1 MKKYRIIEVYLLNE
15 RLLRRHF
22 DYEIEEH
29 NPSAQRERLATTF
42 QLILHYNPL
51 MTADSQKDIEYLK
64 AIGRICAETLR
75 KMMNATRSGMT
86 TRELDEIGR
95 AFLEAE
101 GARSAP
107 EITYNYPGATCISV
121 SPVIA
126 HGIPD
131 EHILRESELIH
142 IDVSA
147 ELDGYYADTGASLV
161 VSKRE
166 RNLEKLLDATKS
178 TLAKVLRVAK
188 AGNPLNGIGR
198 TVQIEARRRG
208 YNVIYDLT
216 GHGIGRRLHENPS
229 EILNFYNPN
238 DQRVLNDGLVLAI
251 EPFLTTG
258 IGRTVQEK
266 DGWSIRTM
274 DRAIAAQFE
283 HTIVVT
289 KNEPIILTL

>member
-1 MKKYRIIEVYLLNE
+1 
-15 RLLRRHF
+15 
-22 DYEIEEH
+22 
-29 NPSAQRERLATTF
+29 
-42 QLILHYNPL
+42 
-51 MTADSQKDIEYLK
+51 MTADSEKDLQYLK
-64 AIGRICAETLR
+64 AIGRVCAETLR
-75 KMMNATRSGMT
+75 KMMGQARAGMT

-95 AFLEAE
+95 ALLEAE

-107 EITYNYPGATCISV
+107 QVTYNFPGMTCISV

-126 HGIPD
+126 HGIPN
-131 EHILRESELIH
+131 ERILRAGELIH

-166 RNLEKLLDATKS
+166 RHLEKLLDATKA
-178 TLAKVLRVAK
+178 TLMKALHAAK

-198 TVQIEARRRG
+198 TVQNEARKRG

-216 GHGIGRRLHENPS
+216 GHGIGRKLHESPKD
-229 EILNFYNPN
+229 ILNYYSPA
-238 DQRVLNDGLVLAI
+238 DRTVLNEGLVLAI

-258 IGRTVQEK
+258 VGRVIEER
-266 DGWSIRTM
+266 DGWSLRTS
-274 DRAIAAQFE
+274 DRAVAAQFE

-289 KNEPIILTL
+289 KNEPLILTR

>member
-1 MKKYRIIEVYLLNE
+1 
-15 RLLRRHF
+15 
-22 DYEIEEH
+22 
-29 NPSAQRERLATTF
+29 
-42 QLILHYNPL
+42 
-51 MTADSQKDIEYLK
+51 MTADSQKDIDYLK

-75 KMMNATRSGMT
+75 KMMNATRAGMT

-107 EITYNYPGATCISV
+107 QITYNYPAATCISV

-131 EHILRESELIH
+131 ERVLREGELIH

-166 RNLEKLLDATKS
+166 RHLKKLLDATKA
-178 TLAKVLRVAK
+178 TLARALRAAK
-188 AGNPLNGIGR
+188 AGNSLNGIGR
-198 TVQIEARRRG
+198 MVQTEARKRG

-216 GHGIGRRLHENPS
+216 GHGIGRRLHENPK

-238 DQRVLNDGLVLAI
+238 DLRVLNDGLVLAI

-266 DGWSIRTM
+266 DGWSLRTM
-274 DRAIAAQFE
+274 DKAIAAQFE

>member
-1 MKKYRIIEVYLLNE
+1 
-15 RLLRRHF
+15 
-22 DYEIEEH
+22 
-29 NPSAQRERLATTF
+29 
-42 QLILHYNPL
+42 

-75 KMMNATRSGMT
+75 KMMNATRAGMT

-107 EITYNYPGATCISV
+107 QITYNYPAATCISV

-131 EHILRESELIH
+131 EHVLHEGELIH

-161 VSKRE
+161 VSR
-166 RNLEKLLDATKS
+166 RDRSLQKLLDATKA
-178 TLAKVLRVAK
+178 TLTKALRVAK
-188 AGNPLNGIGR
+188 AGNPLSGIGR
-198 TVQIEARRRG
+198 TVEAEARKRG

-216 GHGIGRRLHENPS
+216 GHGIGRRLHENPK

-238 DQRVLNDGLVLAI
+238 DRRVLHEGLVLAV

-258 IGRTVQEK
+258 VGRTVQEK

-289 KNEPIILTL
+289 KNEPVILTL

>member
-1 MKKYRIIEVYLLNE
+1 
-15 RLLRRHF
+15 
-22 DYEIEEH
+22 
-29 NPSAQRERLATTF
+29 
-42 QLILHYNPL
+42 

-75 KMMNATRSGMT
+75 KMMNATRAGMN

-107 EITYNYPGATCISV
+107 QVTYNYPAATCISV

-131 EHILRESELIH
+131 EHVLREGELIH

-161 VSKRE
+161 VSKRD
-166 RNLEKLLDATKS
+166 RNLERLLDATKS
-178 TLAKVLRVAK
+178 TLGKALRSAK
-188 AGNPLNGIGR
+188 AGSLLNGIGR
-198 TVQIEARRRG
+198 TVQAEAMKRG

-216 GHGIGRRLHENPS
+216 GHGIGRGLHESPA
-229 EILNFYNPN
+229 EILNFHNPN
-238 DQRVLNDGLVLAI
+238 DRRVLNDGLVLAI

>member
-1 MKKYRIIEVYLLNE
+1 
-15 RLLRRHF
+15 
-22 DYEIEEH
+22 
-29 NPSAQRERLATTF
+29 
-42 QLILHYNPL
+42 

-64 AIGRICAETLR
+64 AVGRVCAETLR
-75 KMMNATRSGMT
+75 KMIGAARAGMT

-95 AFLEAE
+95 ALLEAE

-107 EITYNYPGATCISV
+107 QVTYNYPTATCISV

-131 EHILRESELIH
+131 EYVLREGKLIH

-161 VSKRE
+161 VSRRD
-166 RNLEKLLDATKS
+166 RNLDKLLEATKAS
-178 TLAKVLRVAK
+178 LSKALRAAK
-188 AGNPLNGIGR
+188 AGNPLSGIGR
-198 TVQIEARRRG
+198 TVQAEARKRG

-216 GHGIGRRLHENPS
+216 GHGIGRGLHEYPAG
-229 EILNFYNPN
+229 ILNYYDP
-238 DQRVLNDGLVLAI
+238 DDRRVLNEGLVLAI

-258 IGRTVQEK
+258 IGRVVEEK
-266 DGWSIRTM
+266 DGWSLRTM

-289 KNEPIILTL
+289 KNEPIVLTA

>member
-1 MKKYRIIEVYLLNE
+1 
-15 RLLRRHF
+15 
-22 DYEIEEH
+22 
-29 NPSAQRERLATTF
+29 
-42 QLILHYNPL
+42 

-75 KMMNATRSGMT
+75 KMMTATRAGMT

-107 EITYNYPGATCISV
+107 QITYNYPAATCISV

-131 EHILRESELIH
+131 EHVLYEGELLH

-147 ELDGYYADTGASLV
+147 ELNGYYADTGASLV
-161 VSKRE
+161 VSRRD
-166 RNLEKLLDATKS
+166 RNLQKLLDATKA
-178 TLAKVLRVAK
+178 TLTKALRVVK
-188 AGNPLNGIGR
+188 AGNPLSGIGR
-198 TVQIEARRRG
+198 TVETEARKRG

-216 GHGIGRRLHENPS
+216 GHGIGRRLHENPR
-229 EILNFYNPN
+229 EVLNFYNPN
-238 DQRVLNDGLVLAI
+238 DRRVLHEGLVLAV

-258 IGRTVQEK
+258 VGRTVQEK

-283 HTIVVT
+283 HTIIVT
-289 KNEPIILTL
+289 KNEPMILTL

>member
-1 MKKYRIIEVYLLNE
+1 M
-15 RLLRRHF
+15 
-22 DYEIEEH
+22 
-29 NPSAQRERLATTF
+29 
-42 QLILHYNPL
+42 
-51 MTADSQKDIEYLK
+51 MSQ
-64 AIGRICAETLR
+64 
-75 KMMNATRSGMT
+75 TRPGIT
-86 TRELDEIGR
+86 TRELDEVGR

-107 EITYNYPGATCISV
+107 QAMYNFPGATCISV

-126 HGIPD
+126 HGIPN
-131 EHILRESELIH
+131 EHILRAGELIH

-166 RNLEKLLDATKS
+166 RNLERLLDATKT
-178 TLAKVLRVAK
+178 TLTKALRAAK

-198 TVQIEARRRG
+198 TVQQEARRRG

-216 GHGIGRRLHENPS
+216 GHGIGRKLHEEPK
-229 EILNFYNPN
+229 EILNYYDAN
-238 DQRVLNDGLVLAI
+238 DRRILNEGLVLAI

-258 IGRTVQEK
+258 AGRVIQES
-266 DGWSIRTM
+266 DNWSLRTS
-274 DRAIAAQFE
+274 DNTIAAQFE

-289 KNEPIILTL
+289 KNEPIVLTL